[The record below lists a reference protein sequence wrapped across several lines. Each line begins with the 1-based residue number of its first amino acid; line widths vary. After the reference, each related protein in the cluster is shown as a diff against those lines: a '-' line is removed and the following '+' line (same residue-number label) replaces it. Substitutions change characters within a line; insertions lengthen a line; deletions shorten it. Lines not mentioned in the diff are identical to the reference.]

1 VPARGGGWASVE
13 LSDAGGRVEGV
24 VLRMLDGDLGVG
36 DPKNITADWGHAKK
50 EWKEAMSQFA
60 FVWPERFEVRA
71 R

>member
-1 VPARGGGWASVE
+1 V
-13 LSDAGGRVEGV
+13 
-24 VLRMLDGDLGVG
+24 LDGDLGVG

-60 FVWPERFEVRA
+60 IVWPERFEVRA